1 MTALHRPDLRQRP
14 ARRRRRLAIGAAA
27 GAVLIGIG
35 FGVDFLLHD
44 YDPTRVVY
52 KRLKAADEYVYEEVH
67 PRFLEADPRAMITFV
82 SAADASAGRERL
94 IAAIWGADGY
104 PGSSMPEPA
113 AVTGAESGI
122 AQDGTVARID
132 RMSVDMGDDVRSLFS
147 HFQPAVPNGRLV
159 LYHHGYA
166 GTYEDNRPV
175 IERLV
180 GEGYAVMAFNQMAY
194 GGNTAY
200 IAVPGG
206 RANLHYEL
214 DKIDRP
220 LRYHFQPVIAA
231 LNYAEQR
238 YDYSSIDMIGFSAGG
253 FVTAVVAALD
263 PRIRRSY
270 PVAGVYP
277 VYLRSGQ
284 EESEGGPQYYKP
296 MLDAANYLDM
306 FVLGVDDAKRRQV
319 QVFNRF
325 DRCCFNNLKGRVY
338 EAPVRDAAAAIGG
351 GSFAVLI
358 DETHADH
365 KISDFALDHMIEDMA
380 QP

>member
-1 MTALHRPDLRQRP
+1 ML
-14 ARRRRRLAIGAAA
+14 
-27 GAVLIGIG
+27 IG
-35 FGVDFLLHD
+35 FGFVVDFLLHD
-44 YDPTRVVY
+44 FDPTRVVY
-52 KRLKAADEYVYEEVH
+52 KRLKAADQYVYEEIH
-67 PRFLEADPRAMITFV
+67 PRFLEADPRAMITV
-82 SAADASAGRERL
+82 ISPAEASVRRERL
-94 IAAIWGADGY
+94 IAAIWGDDGY
-104 PGSSMPEPA
+104 PVSSMPGPVA
-113 AVTGAESGI
+113 ANATQRGS
-122 AQDGTVARID
+122 AQDGVVARID
-132 RMSVDMGDDVRSLFS
+132 LMSVDMGSDVRSMFS
-147 HFQPAVPNGRLV
+147 HFQPTVPNGRLV

-166 GTYEDNRPV
+166 GTYEDNDRV
-175 IERLV
+175 IERLA

-194 GGNTAY
+194 GGNTAS

-206 RANLHYEL
+206 RANLHFEL

-238 YDYSSIDMIGFSAGG
+238 YDYRSIDMIGFSAGG
-253 FVTAVVAALD
+253 FTTAVVAALD

-277 VYLRSGQ
+277 IYLRSGQ
-284 EESEGGPQYYKP
+284 EAIDNGPQYYKP

-306 FVLGVDDAKRRQV
+306 FVLGVDDAKRSQL

-325 DRCCFNNLKGRVY
+325 DRCCFNNLKGRIY

-365 KISDFALDHMIEDMA
+365 KISDFALDHLIEDMA
-380 QP
+380 RP